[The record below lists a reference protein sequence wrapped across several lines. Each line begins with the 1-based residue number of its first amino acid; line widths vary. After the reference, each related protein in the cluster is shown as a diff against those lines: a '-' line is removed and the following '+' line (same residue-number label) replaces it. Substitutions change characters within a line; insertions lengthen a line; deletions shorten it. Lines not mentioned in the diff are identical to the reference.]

1 MYKADI
7 LDSVSN
13 YYSAN
18 QKLVFYK
25 QCIDKINDYKFE
37 SNGLL
42 SELQMDEYLLESVR
56 ITVLSNIN
64 KYHIYLS
71 NKKQENCTNYL
82 ISTSNEIKEKLL
94 HQLVCITDYNNIMF
108 LEKKQN
114 IPKINF
120 ENSMYVIISDKAKKM
135 ENSYELK
142 NLYEISGYIFGVEIF
157 NILKYQRLDR
167 ITDFIR
173 NGGEG
178 TQLYT
183 LLNKFAELL
192 KTYDWQKRERIIV
205 QSGAVFQ
212 TIGLTYTRDIDLL
225 VLAENS
231 TPEEVRKMDINY
243 SDDKMD
249 IDAAILANDG
259 EWYTGETVYKY
270 KKNWFTYILP
280 SLGGAED
287 IFEVF
292 SNPKYY
298 FCFMGVK
305 FMSLDLNVKRFLSR
319 SNANSL
325 TDLVMLEKINNY
337 IMGDRL
343 CVPNMTVRQGKIVV
357 FNEKIMDKIQKMIKE
372 KAKEYYN
379 YNISIDEVKKIIK
392 KCNLQAFDIYKG
404 KIIYDPDTSIV
415 KRFHLDVKQQI
426 FYKYCKDANYLLDV
440 GSGQLTDAQ
449 FWNKVGI
456 KNVVGIEP
464 SIDSIKK
471 GMERLEKYGTKTNIK
486 LINGVGNA
494 DWKAD
499 DKYKVVF
506 NNKYDVVTF
515 QYTLHYMMY
524 DIETVM
530 KNISQVIKRGS
541 KIIITCMDGK
551 LIHNELNKYGKIEVR
566 NSQEPIFAIFPQYD
580 HTQET
585 IPRQNDILVY
595 FKGAYGVASGSIEPL
610 VDIDRLIKFFINNGF
625 KLLEMKKFLDYNSRN
640 KDKMSSIQKRIS
652 YYYTSLIFEYVR

>member
-1 MYKADI
+1 MYKVDI
-7 LDSVSN
+7 LNSLSE
-13 YYSAN
+13 YYKN
-18 QKLVFYK
+18 NPKLVFYK
-25 QCIDKINDYKFE
+25 QCIDKMNNHIYE

-42 SELQMDEYLLESVR
+42 SELKFDEYLLESAK
-56 ITVLSNIN
+56 ITILSNIK
-64 KYHIYLS
+64 KYHVYLS
-71 NKKQENCTNYL
+71 NKKEDKCTNYL
-82 ISTSNEIKEKLL
+82 ISTSDEIKDKLL
-94 HQLVCITDYNNIMF
+94 HQLVCITDYNNILS
-108 LEKKQN
+108 LEKQQN
-114 IPKINF
+114 IPKIDF
-120 ENSMYVIISDKAKKM
+120 KNSMYVIISDKIEKIK
-135 ENSYELK
+135 NSYELK
-142 NLYEISGYIFGVEIF
+142 NLYEISGYIFGIEIF

-167 ITDFIR
+167 IIDFIH

-178 TQLYT
+178 TELYI
-183 LLNKFAELL
+183 LLNSFAELL
-192 KTYDWQKRERIIV
+192 KTYDWQKRERIMI
-205 QSGAVFQ
+205 QSGAMFQ
-212 TIGLTYTRDIDLL
+212 SIGLTYTRDIDLL
-225 VLAENS
+225 VLAENN
-231 TPEEVRKMDINY
+231 TPEEVKKIDVNY
-243 SDDKMD
+243 SDAKMD

-259 EWYTGETVYKY
+259 EWYTGQTVFKY

-298 FCFMGVK
+298 FCFMGIK

-319 SNANSL
+319 SNPNSL

-337 IMGDRL
+337 TIGDRL
-343 CVPNMTVRQGKIVV
+343 CIPNMTVRQGKIIV
-357 FNEKIMDKIQKMIKE
+357 FNEKIMDYVHKTIKQ

-379 YNISIDEVKKIIK
+379 FDISIDEVKKIIK

-404 KIIYDPDTSIV
+404 KNIYDPDTSIV

-426 FYKYCKDANYLLDV
+426 FYKYCKDVNYLLDV

-456 KNVVGIEP
+456 KNVIGIEP

-494 DWKAD
+494 DWKTD
-499 DKYKVVF
+499 DKYKPIF
-506 NNKYDVVTF
+506 DNKYDVVTF

-530 KNISQVIKRGS
+530 KNISQVIRRGS
-541 KIIITCMDGK
+541 KVIITCMDGK

-580 HTQET
+580 HTQHT

-610 VDIDRLIKFFINNGF
+610 VDIDRLINFFNNNGF
-625 KLLEMKKFLDYNSRN
+625 KLLEMKKFLDYNSKN

-652 YYYTSLIFEYVR
+652 YYYTSLIFEYTR